1 MSEDK
6 TGGPAFPTKGGMLF
20 YAPEDLKGEV
30 DKVAEQIAANYG
42 GMTLLDYFAG
52 QVIGPLAA
60 SALTS
65 GKHAEANFL
74 ECPEMAYTIARA
86 MIAAR
91 KKL

>member
-6 TGGPAFPTKGGMLF
+6 TGGPAFPQTTVTYDG
-20 YAPEDLKGEV
+20 
-30 DKVAEQIAANYG
+30 DKLSHSVTG
-42 GMTLLDYFAG
+42 GMTLLDYFYG
-52 QVIGPLAA
+52 QVIGPLVA
-60 SALTS
+60 SALKS
-65 GKHAEANFL
+65 GRHAESNFL